1 MKRLPFLPFH
11 FGADGLSRI
20 AFNGRRA
27 ASALLILLSI
37 GSALPQSL
45 EEFQKHVTE
54 FTLPNGFHFI
64 VVERHNA
71 PVVAFNSYV
80 NAGSVDDPPGKTGL
94 AHMFEHM
101 AFKGTAQIGSK
112 NWAIEKEQMRAI
124 EKAYDALNEEREKGA
139 AADRERV
146 VQLARRLDTEVELG
160 EKYLYPNLYTQVIE
174 ENGGAGLNAQTGAD
188 ATEFYYK
195 LPSNRA
201 ELWFLLESER
211 FFAPVFREFYK
222 ERSVVREERRMNI
235 ESNPEGQL
243 EEAFLNKAF
252 DVHPYRHTPG
262 GSAHDIE
269 NFRLAD
275 AIAFYKKYYVP
286 SNITLAIVGDID
298 PAEARR
304 LAQKY
309 FGVIPGGPAPP
320 PVSIVEPP
328 QTVEKRGTIQRE
340 SQPFELIGYKR
351 PPVTSKDNA
360 VLEAIGEVLAGGRT
374 GIAYKEL
381 VRDKKLALNVGVS
394 PLFPAG
400 RYPNLFMVYF
410 APNLD
415 RTLDD
420 CEKPLFAIIDRLKTE
435 KVDDATLQRI
445 RAKLRAGLI
454 EKLESDQTLAAEL
467 ASTQGDFGDWRK
479 LFTEIEEFDK
489 ITAGDVM
496 RVANEYLKPETRTV
510 FRLTPG
516 PAGDKAPATPGSE
529 Q

>member
-1 MKRLPFLPFH
+1 MNRLVILPFLSV
-11 FGADGLSRI
+11 L
-20 AFNGRRA
+20 
-27 ASALLILLSI
+27 AS
-37 GSALPQSL
+37 GWALPQSL

-80 NAGSVDDPPGKTGL
+80 NAGSVDDPSGKTGL

-112 NWAIEKEQMRAI
+112 NWPIEKEQMRAI
-124 EKAYDALNEEREKGA
+124 EKAYDALNAERAKGA

-146 VQLARRLDTEVELG
+146 IQLGHRLDTEVELG
-160 EKYLYPNLYTQVIE
+160 QKNLYPNLYTRIIE
-174 ENGGAGLNAQTGAD
+174 ENGGAGLNAQTGPD

-222 ERSVVREERRMNI
+222 ERSVVREERRMSI
-235 ESNPEGQL
+235 ESNPEGLL
-243 EEAFLNKAF
+243 EEAFLQKAF
-252 DVHPYRHTPG
+252 EVHPYRNTPG

-269 NFRLAD
+269 NFRLGD

-309 FGVIPGGPAPP
+309 FGIIPAGPVPP
-320 PVSIVEPP
+320 PVSVVEPP
-328 QTVEKRGTIQRE
+328 QKAERSASIEGE
-340 SQPFELIGYKR
+340 SQPLELIGYKR
-351 PPVTSKDNA
+351 PPVTSKDDA
-360 VLEAIGEVLAGGRT
+360 VLAMLGEVVAGGRT

-381 VRDKKLALNVGVS
+381 VRDKKLALSVGVS

-410 APNLD
+410 APNLGQS
-415 RTLDD
+415 LDE
-420 CEKPLFAIIDRLKTE
+420 CEKALLAIIDRLKTE

-479 LFTEIEEFDK
+479 LFTEIDEFDK
-489 ITAGDVM
+489 ITADDIM
-496 RVANEYLKPETRTV
+496 RVANEYLKAETRTV
-510 FRLTPG
+510 LRLTPA
-516 PAGDKAPATPGSE
+516 PPTDKAPKAPDAHPANEAAGS
-529 Q
+529 QQ